1 MSSLVA
7 EKVPGMDG
15 SIRIVALKNN
25 EPVGAWEFEK
35 ESISIGR
42 SKTADVRLDDAAI
55 SRVHCIVEVRATGVY
70 VKDCGSRNGIWV
82 AGRRVEEAMLSSR
95 DEVVVEHFRIKAY
108 MVWGNTVANRF
119 SDRAEEKT
127 RVPGASR
134 LAAQPGFA
142 ADTGGVHAAH

>member
-7 EKVPGMDG
+7 EKVPAMDG

-55 SRVHCIVEVRATGVY
+55 SRVHCIVEVRAAGVY

-82 AGRRVEEAMLSSR
+82 AGVLQSICGRDRYAAIWTETCPSMLYFQHHSKLVEP
-95 DEVVVEHFRIKAY
+95 FQP
-108 MVWGNTVANRF
+108 
-119 SDRAEEKT
+119 RA
-127 RVPGASR
+127 
-134 LAAQPGFA
+134 
-142 ADTGGVHAAH
+142 